1 MNRFRKISYAW
12 LWPLL
17 FLNASCD
24 KPNDQP
30 SVVKPEVTIEDQNGL
45 EKNEDFIALISIK
58 LSKPATTNVV
68 LRYSTK
74 DITARS
80 GQDYIGVTDV
90 LSIIPAGQSGVLV
103 PVTIIGDKVKE
114 PDETFELV
122 ITQALNATIVKQRA
136 LITIIND
143 DADSNIIE
151 VPTEGYVSPGEYPG
165 YQLVWSDEFRQPTI
179 DKSNWTFDIGNGS
192 NCWGNNELQYYKEEN
207 ASIYAE
213 EYLMITAKE
222 ESVGGFDY
230 TSSRMITKGKREFKF
245 GRVDIRAAMPIGQGI
260 WPALWSLGADIQT
273 NPWPNCGE
281 IDIMEYLGHESSR
294 VHGTVHWGL
303 NTHKYKGS
311 STLSG
316 NEGDF
321 HKAFHVFSII
331 WEKDKIEWYVDDK
344 KYFSISASEMEGQ
357 PYPFNNDQFFIIN
370 CAVGGN
376 WPGSPNNSTIFPQRF
391 FVDYIRVFQK
401 T

>member
-179 DKSNWTFDIGNGS
+179 DKSNWTFEIGNGS
-192 NCWGNNELQYYKEEN
+192 NGWGNNELQYYKEEN

-273 NPWPNCGE
+273 
-281 IDIMEYLGHESSR
+281 
-294 VHGTVHWGL
+294 
-303 NTHKYKGS
+303 
-311 STLSG
+311 
-316 NEGDF
+316 
-321 HKAFHVFSII
+321 
-331 WEKDKIEWYVDDK
+331 
-344 KYFSISASEMEGQ
+344 
-357 PYPFNNDQFFIIN
+357 
-370 CAVGGN
+370 
-376 WPGSPNNSTIFPQRF
+376 
-391 FVDYIRVFQK
+391 
-401 T
+401 